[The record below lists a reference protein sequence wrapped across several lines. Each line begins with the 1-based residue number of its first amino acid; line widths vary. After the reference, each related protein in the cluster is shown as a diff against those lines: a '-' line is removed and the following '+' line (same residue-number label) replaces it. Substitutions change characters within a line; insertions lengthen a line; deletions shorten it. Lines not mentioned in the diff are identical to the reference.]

1 MCGKLLALDPRSKA
15 MALDGVLQRF
25 IEECPVAV
33 MARLT
38 LGRAIGAEWVD
49 EVFDQHR
56 ERQYTRELLFST
68 VVDLMALVAMGLRP
82 SLHAA
87 AASSK
92 DLKVSMAALY
102 EKVNHV
108 EPAVL
113 QALVQG
119 SAERLAP
126 VVARLRE
133 GIAPVAPGYRVRI
146 VDGNHLPA
154 SQKRLAPL
162 RGFRGAAMPGQS
174 LVVFDPDLGLVV
186 DLEPRE
192 DAHVQERTL
201 LPAVLARA
209 HPGDLWIGDRNFST
223 RAAIAAMVARGAAFL
238 LREHGASPNPTP
250 TAPRREVGRI
260 ETGMA
265 YEQPVTIE
273 TDTGETLALRRI
285 ELALD
290 QPTEDGDTVIRL
302 LTNLPEDR
310 FDTCQVARLYR
321 RRWTIE
327 NLFQRLESVLKSEV
341 RTLGYPRAALFAFST
356 AVLAYNVLATI
367 QATVEAQHDLAAAH
381 IELSSYFVA
390 GDVKVYYAGMMV
402 ALPPS
407 SWTQFEAGEP
417 AKLSLELRRIA
428 AYVDPRTLRK
438 HPRKPKPK
446 VKKGYAPRASVQRH
460 VATARVLAQGVVL

>member
-1 MCGKLLALDPRSKA
+1 
-15 MALDGVLQRF
+15 MALDAVLQRF
-25 IEECPVAV
+25 IEACPVAV

-38 LGRAIGAEWVD
+38 LGRAISAEWVD

-56 ERQYTRELLFST
+56 ERQYTREVLFST
-68 VVDLMALVAMGLRP
+68 VVDVMALVALGLRP

-87 AASSK
+87 AKSYK
-92 DLKVSMAALY
+92 DLPVSITALY

-119 SAERLAP
+119 SAQRLAP
-126 VVARLRE
+126 VVAPFRE
-133 GIAPVAPGYRVRI
+133 GVAPVAPGYRVRI

-162 RGFRGAAMPGQS
+162 HGFRGAAMPGQS

-186 DLEPRE
+186 DLEPCE
-192 DAHVQERTL
+192 DAHAQERTL
-201 LPAVLARA
+201 LPAVLARVQ
-209 HPGDLWIGDRNFST
+209 PGDLWIGDRNFST
-223 RAAIAAMVARGAAFL
+223 RAAIATIVARGAAFL
-238 LREHGASPNPTP
+238 IREHGASPNPTP
-250 TAPRREVGRI
+250 SAPRHEVGRI
-260 ETGMA
+260 ETGIV

-273 TDTGETLALRRI
+273 TDAGTTLVLRRI
-285 ELALD
+285 VLELD
-290 QPTEDGDTVIRL
+290 HPTEDGDTTIRL
-302 LTNLPEDR
+302 LTNLPEDG
-310 FDTCQVARLYR
+310 FDACAVARLYR

-341 RTLGYPRAALFAFST
+341 RTLGYPRAALLAFST
-356 AVLAYNVLATI
+356 AVVAYNVLAVI
-367 QATVEAQHDLAAAH
+367 QAAVEAQHDLAAAH

-390 GDVKVYYAGMMV
+390 GDVKMYYAGMMV

-407 SWTQFEAGEP
+407 IWTKFETGEP
-417 AKLSLELRRIA
+417 AELSLALRRVA
-428 AYVDPRTLRK
+428 AHVDPRTLRK

-446 VKKGYAPRASVQRH
+446 VKKGYAPRAAVQRQ
-460 VATARVLAQGVVL
+460 VATARVLADGVVQ